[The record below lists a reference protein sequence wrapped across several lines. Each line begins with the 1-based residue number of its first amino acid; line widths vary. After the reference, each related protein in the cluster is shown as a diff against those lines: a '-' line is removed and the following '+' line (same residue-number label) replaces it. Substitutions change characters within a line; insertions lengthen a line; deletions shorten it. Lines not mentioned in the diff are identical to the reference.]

1 MFVDVYNAVLE
12 CTHVGQ
18 AKSSA
23 TTGRTQPSD
32 WSYFRLVARQT
43 DGKMAEYTRLK
54 IVPHGAHVVEVSL
67 NRPERSN
74 AMDTRLWQ
82 EVGHYFGSVV
92 PNLAGCRCVVLTG
105 QGRNFSGGIDLQNS
119 PLDDA
124 AGGGD
129 KSGGEISNGDEADDD
144 DQPDAAAAALR
155 VLRMGTAWQRSWT
168 ALAECGRPVIAAVQG
183 ACIGAALELISAAD
197 IRLCSRDA
205 FFAAP
210 EVDVGIA
217 ADIGGLQR
225 FPKIIGNDSL
235 MRELMLTARRM
246 GSAEALSLGAW
257 CFFPVRPNAENTR
270 RVRTP

>member
-1 MFVDVYNAVLE
+1 MA
-12 CTHVGQ
+12 
-18 AKSSA
+18 
-23 TTGRTQPSD
+23 
-32 WSYFRLVARQT
+32 
-43 DGKMAEYTRLK
+43 AEYARLK

-82 EVGHYFGSVV
+82 EVGHYFGTVV
-92 PNLAGCRCVVLTG
+92 PNLIGCRCVVLTG
-105 QGRNFSGGIDLQNS
+105 QGRNFSAGIDLQHS
-119 PLDDA
+119 PLDDV
-124 AGGGD
+124 GGG
-129 KSGGEISNGDEADDD
+129 SGGGSEKRAGDREGEE
-144 DQPDAAAAALR
+144 PDAAAAALR
-155 VLRMGTAWQRSWT
+155 VLRMGTAWQRAWT
-168 ALAECGRPVIAAVQG
+168 ALTECGRPVIAAVHG

-197 IRLCSRDA
+197 IRVCTRDA

-246 GSAEALSLGAW
+246 GSAEALSLGA
-257 CFFPVRPNAENTR
+257 
-270 RVRTP
+270 